1 LELTAYNQFSLFNDL
16 KAEWNE
22 LLGRSTSNRIFS
34 TWEWQSTWWQAYEP
48 GELWVITCRD
58 ESGKLI
64 GIAPWFIENHA
75 ERGRIICSIGC
86 REVTDYLDI
95 IADQAHTEAVLNS
108 LTSYLREHRD
118 RFDHLELCNIPE
130 DSISYQ
136 NFPKILEQNGFQT
149 HITHE
154 DVCPIIR
161 FTGDWEAF
169 LGSLD
174 KKDRHEI
181 RRKIRRAEGI
191 GNEMQ
196 WYIVG
201 QEHNL
206 EAEME
211 RFLAMM
217 AASSPDKVRFLSDP
231 NNVKFFKS
239 VSAVMQ
245 EKGWL
250 QLIFLTFN
258 GKHAAAYLNFDYNQ
272 QILVYN
278 SGLLESEF
286 GQLSPGIVLLSL
298 NIKHAIETGHRVF
311 DFLQGNEV
319 YKYRMGGVD
328 THVYNLEA
336 DLSD

>member
-1 LELTAYNQFSLFNDL
+1 LELTAYNQFSLFDDL
-16 KAEWNE
+16 KAEWND
-22 LLGRSTSNRIFS
+22 LLSRSASNRIFS

-48 GELWVITCRD
+48 GALWVITCRD
-58 ESGKLI
+58 SDGKLV
-64 GIAPWFIENHA
+64 GLAPWFIETNP

-95 IADQAHTEAVLNS
+95 MADTEHSEAVLIH
-108 LTSYLREHRD
+108 LAAYLREHRD
-118 RFDHLELCNIPE
+118 QFDRIELCNIPE

-136 NFPKILEQNGFQT
+136 NFPKILEQNGFKT
-149 HITHE
+149 HLTHE

-161 FTGDWEAF
+161 FNGGWEEF
-169 LGSLD
+169 VSSLD
-174 KKDRHEI
+174 KKDRHEL
-181 RRKIRRAEGI
+181 RRKIRRAEGV
-191 GNEMQ
+191 GNDMR

-201 QEHNL
+201 PEHNL
-206 EAEME
+206 EAEIS
-211 RFLAMM
+211 RFLDMM
-217 AASSPDKVRFLSDP
+217 AASSPDKARFLSDP
-231 NNVKFFKS
+231 NNVRFFKS
-239 VSAVMQ
+239 ISAVMQ
-245 EKGWL
+245 KKGWL

-258 GKHAAAYLNFDYNQ
+258 GKHAAAYMNFDYNQ

-278 SGLLESEF
+278 SGLLESQF

-298 NIKHAIETGHRVF
+298 SIKHAIETGHQVF

-336 DLSD
+336 DLGD